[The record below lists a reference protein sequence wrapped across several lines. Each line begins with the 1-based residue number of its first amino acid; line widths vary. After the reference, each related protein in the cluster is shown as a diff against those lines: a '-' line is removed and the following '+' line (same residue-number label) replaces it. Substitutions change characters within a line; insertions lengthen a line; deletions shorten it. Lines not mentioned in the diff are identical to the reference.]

1 MKKVVSITLT
11 LAILFAVCVSA
22 SAATSTPIL
31 PLWDNTKSID
41 STLTLNGTNSI
52 AESEIIGNTDTAKID
67 ATHTVYRLMGDDWLY
82 INQTEQ
88 TVYSNYLNIA
98 VRFTALGGSTYK
110 SILVVNVTNSAGVTE
125 SIQRARY
132 ALS

>member
-22 SAATSTPIL
+22 SAATVQPIE
-31 PLWDNTKSID
+31 PLWDNTQSVVSSINLD
-41 STLTLNGTNSI
+41 STNSSATAEIVGKPGTVKIEATL
-52 AESEIIGNTDTAKID
+52 
-67 ATHTVYRLMGDDWLY
+67 TVYRLMGEDWLY
-82 INQTEQ
+82 INQVTESVNSDVLY
-88 TVYSNYLNIA
+88 TA
-98 VRFTALGGSTYK
+98 VNFTALGGSTYK